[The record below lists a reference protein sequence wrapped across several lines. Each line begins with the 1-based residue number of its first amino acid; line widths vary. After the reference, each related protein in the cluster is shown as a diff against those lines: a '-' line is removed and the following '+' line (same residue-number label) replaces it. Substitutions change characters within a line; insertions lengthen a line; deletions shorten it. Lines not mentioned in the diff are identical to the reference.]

1 MLPVRQGLDQ
11 RPQAPG
17 EHSGQQDT
25 AWGAI
30 GQTWEPRTFS
40 RASWVP
46 GTGFSLAPRCP
57 QPRGLR
63 SADAPGRSLLAEPA
77 SPPGK
82 KGAPGI
88 WSAASPTTGDTP
100 ALASLV
106 PHPWSARGGGS
117 QNDHARLS
125 FAVFCQGAVRFRSS
139 ISGLSFSS
147 VPRYLMCHVT

>member
-1 MLPVRQGLDQ
+1 MGGHRADLGATDIFKSVLGARHRFLTGSTLPTAARAQI
-11 RPQAPG
+11 RRC
-17 EHSGQQDT
+17 
-25 AWGAI
+25 AWG
-30 GQTWEPRTFS
+30 
-40 RASWVP
+40 
-46 GTGFSLAPRCP
+46 
-57 QPRGLR
+57 
-63 SADAPGRSLLAEPA
+63 SLLAEPA